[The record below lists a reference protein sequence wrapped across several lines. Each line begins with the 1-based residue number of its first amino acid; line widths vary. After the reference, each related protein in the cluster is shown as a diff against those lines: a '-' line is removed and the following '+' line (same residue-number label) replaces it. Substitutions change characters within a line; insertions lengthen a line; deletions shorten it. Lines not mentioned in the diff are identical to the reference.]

1 MFASQS
7 LKALKLDQQD
17 ILHNII
23 FNSPCNP
30 FPKQV
35 LQQLSLSDLMM
46 KGCCK
51 CMENRFSRFHFARL
65 SWLLSITMLSNIWS
79 FAFHSLFKRKL
90 GQESNFTLLVR
101 GTILN
106 AIKLLFKQFSD
117 CSQSSIFPSRSSALR
132 HVHLKIKM
140 ASINGKTR
148 YISTISRKNRA
159 L

>member
-1 MFASQS
+1 M
-7 LKALKLDQQD
+7 
-17 ILHNII
+17 I
-23 FNSPCNP
+23 
-30 FPKQV
+30 
-35 LQQLSLSDLMM
+35 

-51 CMENRFSRFHFARL
+51 CMENRFSRFHSARL
-65 SWLLSITMLSNIWS
+65 SCLLSITNAPSYMVICIS
-79 FAFHSLFKRKL
+79 FHFKTKL

-117 CSQSSIFPSRSSALR
+117 CSQSSIFPSRLSALR

>member
-1 MFASQS
+1 
-7 LKALKLDQQD
+7 
-17 ILHNII
+17 
-23 FNSPCNP
+23 
-30 FPKQV
+30 
-35 LQQLSLSDLMM
+35 M
-46 KGCCK
+46 KGCCN
-51 CMENRFSRFHFARL
+51 CMENRFSRFHFASHNHAL
-65 SWLLSITMLSNIWS
+65 KYMVICIS
-79 FAFHSLFKRKL
+79 FHFKRKL